1 MWLVCVKIFNV
12 GANGILSAMAR
23 AFRHLVNTDFFS
35 ASVGLISLL
44 ARLECFFPD
53 LEILS
58 LSHID
63 IVLGYTYSVQYVG
76 ESNSTQSTRSPSSS
90 ISSISTFEAFL

>member
-23 AFRHLVNTDFFS
+23 AFRYLVNTDFFS
-35 ASVGLISLL
+35 ASEGLISLL
-44 ARLECFFPD
+44 ACLESFFIA

-58 LSHID
+58 LSHIV
-63 IVLGYTYSVQYVG
+63 IVLVYTYSIV
-76 ESNSTQSTRSPSSS
+76 
-90 ISSISTFEAFL
+90 